1 MLSEDNKF
9 SVLEEF
15 KVGEMKK
22 LILHESPKAVSEE
35 VFYRSNNDPIFL
47 QSFSGSLTLVNFWAT
62 WCAPCLNEMPSL
74 SNLQKLKG
82 DKNFKV
88 VTIATMRNSPKSIEN
103 FFDKMSIVNLTKYQ
117 DPKGK
122 LARSL
127 KIAGLPLT
135 ILLNKDN
142 KEVARFIGDADWS
155 SPQALKLIEKA
166 IEVRQRYHM
175 QLYDEGSIH
184 DTDCNRALTEQE
196 TRRLHNQWMNDVTS
210 WMNNECL
217 LQYTELMDQL
227 KQRKYDAGRHRISQA
242 AQHLKKQRFNKVLND
257 IAVKKQVFMRFVQY
271 PNIWQPSGIHL
282 FLDVLQEL
290 KNRSME
296 AR

>member
-1 MLSEDNKF
+1 MKLPFRGVKKFLTLIVLYTAFSFCANTVLSEDNKF

-22 LILHESPKAVSEE
+22 LILHESPKTVSEE
-35 VFYRSNNDPIFL
+35 VFYRSNNDPVFL

-62 WCAPCLNEMPSL
+62 WCAPCLDEMPSL

-166 IEVRQRYHM
+166 IEVDFKS
-175 QLYDEGSIH
+175 L
-184 DTDCNRALTEQE
+184 
-196 TRRLHNQWMNDVTS
+196 
-210 WMNNECL
+210 NN
-217 LQYTELMDQL
+217 
-227 KQRKYDAGRHRISQA
+227 
-242 AQHLKKQRFNKVLND
+242 
-257 IAVKKQVFMRFVQY
+257 
-271 PNIWQPSGIHL
+271 
-282 FLDVLQEL
+282 
-290 KNRSME
+290 
-296 AR
+296 

>member
-1 MLSEDNKF
+1 MKLPFRGVKNFLTLVVLYTAFSFCANTALSEDNKF

-22 LILHESPKAVSEE
+22 LILHQSPKAISEE

-62 WCAPCLNEMPSL
+62 WCAPCLDEMPSL

-166 IEVRQRYHM
+166 IEVDFKS
-175 QLYDEGSIH
+175 L
-184 DTDCNRALTEQE
+184 
-196 TRRLHNQWMNDVTS
+196 
-210 WMNNECL
+210 NN
-217 LQYTELMDQL
+217 
-227 KQRKYDAGRHRISQA
+227 
-242 AQHLKKQRFNKVLND
+242 
-257 IAVKKQVFMRFVQY
+257 
-271 PNIWQPSGIHL
+271 
-282 FLDVLQEL
+282 
-290 KNRSME
+290 
-296 AR
+296 

>member
-62 WCAPCLNEMPSL
+62 WCAPCLDEMPSL

-88 VTIATMRNSPKSIEN
+88 VTIATMRNSSKSIEN

-166 IEVRQRYHM
+166 IEV
-175 QLYDEGSIH
+175 DFKS
-184 DTDCNRALTEQE
+184 
-196 TRRLHNQWMNDVTS
+196 
-210 WMNNECL
+210 
-217 LQYTELMDQL
+217 
-227 KQRKYDAGRHRISQA
+227 
-242 AQHLKKQRFNKVLND
+242 
-257 IAVKKQVFMRFVQY
+257 
-271 PNIWQPSGIHL
+271 
-282 FLDVLQEL
+282 L
-290 KNRSME
+290 KN
-296 AR
+296 

>member
-1 MLSEDNKF
+1 MKLPFRGVKKFLTLIVLYTAFSFCANTVLSEDNKF

-22 LILHESPKAVSEE
+22 LILHQSPKAISEE

-166 IEVRQRYHM
+166 IEVDFKS
-175 QLYDEGSIH
+175 L
-184 DTDCNRALTEQE
+184 
-196 TRRLHNQWMNDVTS
+196 
-210 WMNNECL
+210 NN
-217 LQYTELMDQL
+217 
-227 KQRKYDAGRHRISQA
+227 
-242 AQHLKKQRFNKVLND
+242 
-257 IAVKKQVFMRFVQY
+257 
-271 PNIWQPSGIHL
+271 
-282 FLDVLQEL
+282 
-290 KNRSME
+290 
-296 AR
+296 

>member
-1 MLSEDNKF
+1 LSNSIEALIASIIASGPVENRPPHILLEDFFDMKLPFRGVKNFLTLIVLYTAFSFCANTVLSEDNKF

-62 WCAPCLNEMPSL
+62 WCAPCLDEMPSL

-166 IEVRQRYHM
+166 IEV
-175 QLYDEGSIH
+175 DFKS
-184 DTDCNRALTEQE
+184 
-196 TRRLHNQWMNDVTS
+196 
-210 WMNNECL
+210 
-217 LQYTELMDQL
+217 
-227 KQRKYDAGRHRISQA
+227 
-242 AQHLKKQRFNKVLND
+242 
-257 IAVKKQVFMRFVQY
+257 
-271 PNIWQPSGIHL
+271 
-282 FLDVLQEL
+282 L
-290 KNRSME
+290 KN
-296 AR
+296 

>member
-166 IEVRQRYHM
+166 IEV
-175 QLYDEGSIH
+175 DFKS
-184 DTDCNRALTEQE
+184 
-196 TRRLHNQWMNDVTS
+196 
-210 WMNNECL
+210 
-217 LQYTELMDQL
+217 
-227 KQRKYDAGRHRISQA
+227 
-242 AQHLKKQRFNKVLND
+242 
-257 IAVKKQVFMRFVQY
+257 
-271 PNIWQPSGIHL
+271 
-282 FLDVLQEL
+282 L
-290 KNRSME
+290 KN
-296 AR
+296 

>member
-1 MLSEDNKF
+1 MKLPFRGVKNFLTLIVLYTAFSFCANTVLSEDNKF

-62 WCAPCLNEMPSL
+62 WCAPCLDEMPSL

-142 KEVARFIGDADWS
+142 EEVARFIGDADWS

-166 IEVRQRYHM
+166 IEVDFKS
-175 QLYDEGSIH
+175 L
-184 DTDCNRALTEQE
+184 
-196 TRRLHNQWMNDVTS
+196 
-210 WMNNECL
+210 NN
-217 LQYTELMDQL
+217 
-227 KQRKYDAGRHRISQA
+227 
-242 AQHLKKQRFNKVLND
+242 
-257 IAVKKQVFMRFVQY
+257 
-271 PNIWQPSGIHL
+271 
-282 FLDVLQEL
+282 
-290 KNRSME
+290 
-296 AR
+296 

>member
-1 MLSEDNKF
+1 MKLPFRGVKNFLTLIVLYTAFSFCANTVLSEDNKF

-62 WCAPCLNEMPSL
+62 WCAPCLDEMPSL

-166 IEVRQRYHM
+166 IEVDFKS
-175 QLYDEGSIH
+175 L
-184 DTDCNRALTEQE
+184 
-196 TRRLHNQWMNDVTS
+196 
-210 WMNNECL
+210 NN
-217 LQYTELMDQL
+217 
-227 KQRKYDAGRHRISQA
+227 
-242 AQHLKKQRFNKVLND
+242 
-257 IAVKKQVFMRFVQY
+257 
-271 PNIWQPSGIHL
+271 
-282 FLDVLQEL
+282 
-290 KNRSME
+290 
-296 AR
+296 

>member
-1 MLSEDNKF
+1 MKLPFRGVKKFLTLIVLYTAFSLCANTVLSEDNKF

-62 WCAPCLNEMPSL
+62 WCAPCLDEMPSL

-166 IEVRQRYHM
+166 IEVDFKS
-175 QLYDEGSIH
+175 L
-184 DTDCNRALTEQE
+184 
-196 TRRLHNQWMNDVTS
+196 
-210 WMNNECL
+210 NN
-217 LQYTELMDQL
+217 
-227 KQRKYDAGRHRISQA
+227 
-242 AQHLKKQRFNKVLND
+242 
-257 IAVKKQVFMRFVQY
+257 
-271 PNIWQPSGIHL
+271 
-282 FLDVLQEL
+282 
-290 KNRSME
+290 
-296 AR
+296 

>member
-1 MLSEDNKF
+1 MKLPFRGVKKFLTLIVLYTAFSFCANTVLSEDNKF

-166 IEVRQRYHM
+166 IEV
-175 QLYDEGSIH
+175 DFKS
-184 DTDCNRALTEQE
+184 
-196 TRRLHNQWMNDVTS
+196 
-210 WMNNECL
+210 
-217 LQYTELMDQL
+217 
-227 KQRKYDAGRHRISQA
+227 
-242 AQHLKKQRFNKVLND
+242 
-257 IAVKKQVFMRFVQY
+257 
-271 PNIWQPSGIHL
+271 
-282 FLDVLQEL
+282 L
-290 KNRSME
+290 KN
-296 AR
+296 